1 MFKHTALLQKDKINS
16 GCDNYHFPFLEVI
29 LAMRILFIYF
39 TPLSLSLPL
48 VTPPPPLPSNLSL
61 VLRL

>member
-1 MFKHTALLQKDKINS
+1 MFKHTTLLQKDEINS

-48 VTPPPPLPSNLSL
+48 VTPKPQNPFLMNSILL
-61 VLRL
+61 